1 MTTTFLQ
8 SDVCKKQNFQPE
20 MALLLGR
27 ELLLLSRNGRGRTG
41 EQSDRERSG
50 SDGPAVVVDR
60 GIV

>member
-1 MTTTFLQ
+1 
-8 SDVCKKQNFQPE
+8 